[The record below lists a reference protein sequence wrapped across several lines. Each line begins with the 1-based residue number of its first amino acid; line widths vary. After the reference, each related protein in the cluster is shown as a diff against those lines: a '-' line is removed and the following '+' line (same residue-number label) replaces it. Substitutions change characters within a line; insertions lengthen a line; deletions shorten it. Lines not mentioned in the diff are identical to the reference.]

1 MINLPIPESPNIYS
15 PRINVIFFN
24 SSIAL
29 RGALIILADRKN
41 YKTIFYCQFFG
52 AWTLPARE
60 GCHQN
65 EDSQVQ
71 THDRG

>member
-52 AWTLPARE
+52 A
-60 GCHQN
+60 
-65 EDSQVQ
+65 
-71 THDRG
+71 